1 VVIHYALRSTNLIIL
16 FGIKEELPQ
25 QWNESII
32 VAIYKTGY
40 KTDCSNPYV
49 EGNFGDKRCGFRCNR
64 STQTFFIRQVLE
76 KQLEYNGAEHQLYV
90 DFEKSCD
97 SVKREVLYNI
107 LTEIFVPMKLLRL
120 TKVCLNEIHSKV
132 RIDKN
137 LSDAFPTQNGL
148 KQRDVLSPLLFN
160 FG

>member
-1 VVIHYALRSTNLIIL
+1 
-16 FGIKEELPQ
+16 
-25 QWNESII
+25 
-32 VAIYKTGY
+32 
-40 KTDCSNPYV
+40 
-49 EGNFGDKRCGFRCNR
+49 
-64 STQTFFIRQVLE
+64 
-76 KQLEYNGAEHQLYV
+76 LEYNGAEHQLYV